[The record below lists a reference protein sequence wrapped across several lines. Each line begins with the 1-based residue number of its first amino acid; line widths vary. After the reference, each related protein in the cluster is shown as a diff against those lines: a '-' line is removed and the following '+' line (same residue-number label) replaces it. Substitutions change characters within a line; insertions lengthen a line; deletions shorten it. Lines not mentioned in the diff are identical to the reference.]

1 MPIPL
6 LRKSNGHEE
15 ARKRHRSFNLI
26 PRKKW
31 STHDIGNISL
41 RATWELSNL
50 ARFFSFFSFSF
61 LFFFLPPP
69 LYRSRL
75 KYSLCG
81 LHRNR
86 NFSWVVQIDARF
98 EYLSCTIGKKRN
110 TRLITVTGEYN
121 RIFDFSAR
129 KQAYGSYLRAEIYF
143 RPARSQTIVSCS
155 LMRNLYTKIWNFDF
169 FKLCPLSIKLAI
181 PCVTRIKWVG
191 MLGCII
197 VV

>member
-1 MPIPL
+1 MTLGIFRYAQPENFLI
-6 LRKSNGHEE
+6 LRV
-15 ARKRHRSFNLI
+15 SF
-26 PRKKW
+26 PFFP
-31 STHDIGNISL
+31 SL
-41 RATWELSNL
+41 
-50 ARFFSFFSFSF
+50 SFFS
-61 LFFFLPPP
+61 PPL

-155 LMRNLYTKIWNFDF
+155 LMRNLYTKI
-169 FKLCPLSIKLAI
+169 
-181 PCVTRIKWVG
+181 
-191 MLGCII
+191 
-197 VV
+197 